1 MPALTIKSVPPE
13 LYEKLKL
20 SAEAHH
26 RSINSQR
33 ISCLEAMLMPR
44 RVTPGERIIRA
55 RALRQGI
62 RSDAVSA
69 ADISDA
75 IEQARPS
82 AS

>member
-1 MPALTIKSVPPE
+1 MPALTIKNLPQE

-20 SAEAHH
+20 SAAAHH
-26 RSINSQR
+26 RSINSEL

-44 RVTPGERIIRA
+44 RVTPNERIIRA

-62 RSDAVSA
+62 GSEAVSA

-75 IEQARPS
+75 IAQGRP
-82 AS
+82 